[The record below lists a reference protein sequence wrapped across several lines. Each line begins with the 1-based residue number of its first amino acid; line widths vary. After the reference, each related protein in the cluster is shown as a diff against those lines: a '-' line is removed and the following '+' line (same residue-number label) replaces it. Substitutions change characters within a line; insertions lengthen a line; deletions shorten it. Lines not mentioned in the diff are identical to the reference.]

1 MPKGFTYSLEGPY
14 KKKEVRE
21 MKTRDEKGRFV
32 ARRETSL
39 GEVALLLNEAA
50 DILIKK
56 ENEPPAWLKSMVVA
70 MATAIG
76 VEPGEFEERVRII
89 HPTPKDP
96 CLLIDGK
103 ARLSWI

>member
-1 MPKGFTYSLEGPY
+1 MPKGFTWAFEGPY

-21 MKTRDEKGRFV
+21 MRDKKGRFV

-39 GEVALLLNEAA
+39 GEVATLLNEAA
-50 DILIKK
+50 DILVRK
-56 ENEPPAWLKSMVVA
+56 ENEPPKWLKDMVVA

-76 VEPGEFEERVRII
+76 VAPEEFAERVRII
-89 HPTPKDP
+89 HPTPNDP

>member
-1 MPKGFTYSLEGPY
+1 MP
-14 KKKEVRE
+14 
-21 MKTRDEKGRFV
+21 RDKKGRFV
-32 ARRETSL
+32 ARRTSL
-39 GEVALLLNEAA
+39 GEVATLLNEAA
-50 DILIKK
+50 DILVSK
-56 ENEPPAWLKSMVVA
+56 ENEPPAWLKDMVVA

-76 VEPGEFEERVRII
+76 VAPEEFEERVQVV